1 MYLFYHFFHH
11 LGGLPGIEGDVS
23 PIPLNAT
30 PFLTDR
36 ERDRD
41 RDRDRDHSDERRGG
55 DRGGERGG
63 DRERGSERG
72 GGRYMSFNA
81 TIDTPNDRERDRERG
96 RERGR
101 DNKNEKENGSGN
113 NNENENANSPDYN
126 ENSNY
131 RSAPN
136 TIYKERNISD
146 RNGGR
151 ERQINYT
158 ENYEN
163 NENNV
168 QSNNTVISK
177 DFGPQNSRKSVNK
190 NYLIQG
196 KVSAEAV
203 DRAVALLSVCTNAYQ
218 LLCTYRCRE
227 VRAIMQE
234 VQ

>member
-36 ERDRD
+36 ERERD
-41 RDRDRDHSDERRGG
+41 RDRDRDHSDERR
-55 DRGGERGG
+55 G

-81 TIDTPNDRERDRERG
+81 TIDTPNDRERD

-136 TIYKERNISD
+136 TIYKERERNISE

-158 ENYEN
+158 ENDEN